1 MQVYKDFGFEDVQVK
16 LALRPEP
23 RMGDDATWEKAED
36 ALRGALRAAGVE
48 WEELPGEG
56 AFYGP
61 KTEYHLR
68 DATGRT
74 GQLGTMQVKLD
85 RTSDVGGT
93 SVKEQVYQG
102 GCRR

>member
-23 RMGDDATWEKAED
+23 LMGDDATWEKAED

-61 KTEYHLR
+61 KIEYHLR
-68 DATGRT
+68 DAIGRT
-74 GQLGTMQVKLD
+74 WQLGTMRSETRRVGTEGD
-85 RTSDVGGT
+85 RTCNYGG
-93 SVKEQVYQG
+93 SP
-102 GCRR
+102 